1 MLRYFHKILRI
12 NLFIFLPKKLIIFL
26 LNSNFI
32 FFRVIIFLLGYRDLQ
47 ERLIKNCLKIKEIR
61 SINIQNL
68 FLLRNIECELLQN
81 NSKNLI
87 PFIENHLI
95 KYKDLS
101 IQKSFHFTLFKYF
114 DENEKLDFNELK
126 LLDYFNFHKSIS
138 SYKSYNRDDNWVKDR
153 ILRCHNLFNS
163 IKRDGLVLDYKNL
176 PIILDKP
183 LISQRYNIKYKI
195 NGFEVFDGHH
205 RVACASVLGYDCIK
219 CFICTD
225 NILK

>member
-1 MLRYFHKILRI
+1 MFRSFHKVLRTK
-12 NLFIFLPKKLIIFL
+12 LFKFLPKKIVIFI
-26 LNSNFI
+26 LNSNLSFY
-32 FFRVIIFLLGYRDLQ
+32 RVITFLLGYRDLQ
-47 ERLIKNCLKIKEIR
+47 ERLMKNHLKIKDIKY
-61 SINIQNL
+61 INIQNL
-68 FLLRNIECELLQN
+68 FILRNIECELLQN

-87 PFIENHLI
+87 PFIENHLF

-114 DENEKLDFNELK
+114 NENKKLDFNEVK
-126 LLDYFNFHKSIS
+126 LLDYFHFHKSIS
-138 SYKSYNRDDNWVKDR
+138 NYKPYKRDDNWIKDK

-163 IKRDGLVLDYKNL
+163 IKRNGLVLDYKNL

-183 LISQRYNIKYKI
+183 LISERYNIKYNI